1 MSVQRLLTDP
11 FLNEIVE
18 VLMPYNPERIILFGS
33 RARGEADELSDY
45 DLVVIKRTDR
55 SFVDRLQD
63 IVPYLVRL
71 QRPADILVYTPEEFD
86 RMGEIGLGWVVRQE
100 GITLY
105 ERPSG

>member
-1 MSVQRLLTDP
+1 MKRLTDP
-11 FLNEIVE
+11 YLREIVE
-18 VLMPYNPERIILFGS
+18 VLKPYDPERIILFGS
-33 RARGEADELSDY
+33 RARGEAHELSDY

-63 IVPYLVRL
+63 MVPYLAQL

-86 RMGEIGLGWVVRQE
+86 RMGDIGLGWMVRQE

-105 ERPSG
+105 ERSSD